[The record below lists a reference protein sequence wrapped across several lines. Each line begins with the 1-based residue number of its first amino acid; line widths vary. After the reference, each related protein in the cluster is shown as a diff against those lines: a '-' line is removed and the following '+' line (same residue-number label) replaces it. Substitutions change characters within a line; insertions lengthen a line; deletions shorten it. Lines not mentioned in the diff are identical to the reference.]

1 MNKLRL
7 PALGAALARARP
19 SRRLGAALGLCCVLG
34 VAAGLAAAPR
44 GDASARAAADMVLP
58 QEDAAAA
65 ALKDLAPSLTGV
77 WVTLGLFVLLGGGLV
92 LLLRGGR
99 RFAAANGVLHVVDT
113 LPLGGR
119 RMIHLIRCDGRKY
132 LIGNSERGIH
142 YLASLPQDAAE
153 REVDDLAADERSE
166 PSFPSFLDGGRRR

>member
-7 PALGAALARARP
+7 PALAAALSRARP
-19 SRRLGAALGLCCVLG
+19 SRRLSAVLGLCCVLG
-34 VAAGLAAAPR
+34 VAAGLAAAP
-44 GDASARAAADMVLP
+44 GGGMNARAADDVALP
-58 QEDAAAA
+58 AGDAAAA
-65 ALKDLAPSLTGV
+65 ALQDLAPPITGV
-77 WVTLGLFVLLGGGLV
+77 WVTLALLVLLGGALV
-92 LLLRGGR
+92 LLVRGGR
-99 RFAAANGVLHVVDT
+99 RFAPASGALHVVDT

-132 LIGNSERGIH
+132 LIGNSERGIQ

-153 REVDDLAADERSE
+153 REVDDLAPCDAGE